1 MGFSSLHMRNTWIFH
16 NQFNRKLINKGY
28 IANNLANS
36 RGKLLKLEV
45 YGISYQKVTSLNASV
60 LNTLNFLIKLRFFFF
75 LPPYLF
81 SRLKRLQN
89 SIKGCK
95 MIFVFIFFVN

>member
-28 IANNLANS
+28 IANNLASS

-45 YGISYQKVTSLNASV
+45 YGISYQKVTNLNVSV
-60 LNTLNFLIKLRFFFF
+60 LNTLNFLIKLRFFFSS
-75 LPPYLF
+75 LPISF
-81 SRLKRLQN
+81 HD
-89 SIKGCK
+89 
-95 MIFVFIFFVN
+95 